1 MCLKC
6 FFSRCFLLD
15 DFFLWILSGCGSTC
29 ERFVDHFFFFVGK
42 REYVK
47 TSTAC
52 AREVDLQGW
61 EGLGSV

>member
-1 MCLKC
+1 MLCWMV
-6 FFSRCFLLD
+6 
-15 DFFLWILSGCGSTC
+15 FLWIVRGFGTIF
-29 ERFVDHFFFFVGK
+29 ERLLDYFFVFFGK

-52 AREVDLQGW
+52 ARELNFQGL